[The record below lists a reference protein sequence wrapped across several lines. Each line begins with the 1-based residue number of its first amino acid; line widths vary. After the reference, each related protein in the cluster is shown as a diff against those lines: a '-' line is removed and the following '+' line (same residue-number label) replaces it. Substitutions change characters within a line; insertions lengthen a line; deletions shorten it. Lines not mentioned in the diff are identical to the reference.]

1 VNDAFTSS
9 GIVSAAFWLTS
20 LLTIAAAIMV
30 VTLHDIFKAAVF
42 LALSFVGVAVIFFLL
57 NAEFVGVVQILVYV
71 GAVSILIAFSIM
83 MISDVSHGSQPNRGR
98 YVAVTVSALVLA
110 AIAVVAYNTNWTLN
124 SSLEDPNAIAGL
136 TGQFLEEEY
145 ASGDGRI
152 VDLYAGDTTTAP
164 SEWAL
169 QRAQTG
175 VLADSTPTIGGLLVR
190 EFVLPFE
197 TIGLAIVA
205 SLIGGLALMRGR
217 RNEPEAR
224 GGG

>member
-1 VNDAFTSS
+1 MNDAFTSS

-20 LLTIAAAIMV
+20 LITIAAAIMV
-30 VTLHDIFKAAVF
+30 VTLHDVFKAAVF
-42 LALSFVGVAVIFFLL
+42 LALSFIGVAVIFFLL

-83 MISDVSHGSQPNRGR
+83 MISDVSHGSQANRGR

-110 AIAVVAYNTNWTLN
+110 AIAVVAYNTDWTLN
-124 SSLEDPNAIAGL
+124 SSLEDPHAIAGL
-136 TGQFLEEEY
+136 AGQFLEEEY
-145 ASGDGRI
+145 ESGDGRI
-152 VDLYAGDTTTAP
+152 VDVNEAYPTG
-164 SEWAL
+164 SNWAH
-169 QRAQTG
+169 QREQTG

-190 EFVLPFE
+190 EFILPFE
-197 TIGLAIVA
+197 TIGLVIVA

-217 RNEPEAR
+217 ENEPEAR

>member
-1 VNDAFTSS
+1 VNESFEAS
-9 GIVSAAFWLTS
+9 GIVSAVFWLTS
-20 LLTIAAAIMV
+20 LVTVAAAIMV
-30 VTLHDIFKAAVF
+30 VTLHDVFKAAVF

-98 YVAVTVSALVLA
+98 YVAVTVSALLLA

-145 ASGDGRI
+145 ESGDGRI
-152 VDLYAGDTTTAP
+152 VNLYQDTGTP

-190 EFVLPFE
+190 EFILPFE
-197 TIGLAIVA
+197 TVGLVIVA

-217 RNEPEAR
+217 KDEPEAR